1 MAEIKYQKKI
11 DHIDNVLKLMREGKS
26 KIDIENYL
34 KEEGL
39 KKWDIKKINQSIET
53 HFNLK
58 YKSKMKSYM
67 LNNTLESK
75 ISEFDEIDDGLFEKL
90 QYDIIDEI
98 VFKSKKEVKL
108 LIENRKSVEEIVE
121 KTTNQFFDKEAVYK
135 EIELINEKNSK
146 INNKNNIGIFFIVL
160 GVILSIVG
168 SDLLHEGVV
177 VFYGFV
183 IYGFITLFKK

>member
-1 MAEIKYQKKI
+1 MAEIKYQEKI
-11 DHIDNVLKLMREGKS
+11 DYIDNVLKLMREGKS

-98 VFKSKKEVKL
+98 IFKSKKEVKL
-108 LIENRKSVEEIVE
+108 MIGNRKSVEEIVE
-121 KTTNQFFDKEAVYK
+121 KTTNQFFDKEAVYN
-135 EIELINEKNSK
+135 EIELINKKNSK
-146 INNKNNIGIFFIVL
+146 INNKNNRGIFFIGL

-177 VFYGFV
+177 VVYGFV